1 MSTKWSG
8 EGAVWSSSFFSQ
20 HSTTHPSQKYRR
32 PVTSVAL
39 FSWSTLSAAP
49 EGAGRRLGWVFP
61 ARPPRVGP
69 LPAQSAAMV
78 HYRRMVAAAL
88 HKLEEEARESGAP
101 IDLGTGEGGG
111 GGGERGDG
119 VDDHVDD
126 GSFHGST
133 AQQVG
138 AMVLKLHAGDP
149 QLDREDW
156 YQRVRAAL
164 RGLTKDGEV
173 DMLNLNRFRLA
184 VEEEGDGV
192 TWKLNVRFNDEDLMQ
207 VEVEVRAN
215 PDSDTPRL
223 DPRREDARVATQRPI
238 PPFSFAPR
246 EKILRRIA
254 PRLETHSPHPPSSTL
269 RSPRARARR
278 YVSWFGPSLAPG

>member
-1 MSTKWSG
+1 MRL
-8 EGAVWSSSFFSQ
+8 FSQ
-20 HSTTHPSQKYRR
+20 RR
-32 PVTSVAL
+32 PHILKIRSSCQSVAL
-39 FSWSTLSAAP
+39 FPWSTHSAAP

-111 GGGERGDG
+111 GGVERGDD
-119 VDDHVDD
+119 VDDHADD

-184 VEEEGDGV
+184 VDEVGV

-215 PDSDTPRL
+215 PDSDTTRL

>member
-1 MSTKWSG
+1 
-8 EGAVWSSSFFSQ
+8 
-20 HSTTHPSQKYRR
+20 
-32 PVTSVAL
+32 
-39 FSWSTLSAAP
+39 
-49 EGAGRRLGWVFP
+49 
-61 ARPPRVGP
+61 
-69 LPAQSAAMV
+69 MV

-184 VEEEGDGV
+184 VDEVGV

-215 PDSDTPRL
+215 PDSETQRL
-223 DPRREDARVATQRPI
+223 DLRREDARVATKRPI
-238 PPFSFAPR
+238 RPFRSLAPGER
-246 EKILRRIA
+246 FSVPI
-254 PRLETHSPHPPSSTL
+254 RLETHSPNPPSSTL
-269 RSPRARARR
+269 RSPRARAHK
-278 YVSWFGPSLAPG
+278 YASSFETSLAPR

>member
-1 MSTKWSG
+1 
-8 EGAVWSSSFFSQ
+8 
-20 HSTTHPSQKYRR
+20 
-32 PVTSVAL
+32 
-39 FSWSTLSAAP
+39 
-49 EGAGRRLGWVFP
+49 
-61 ARPPRVGP
+61 
-69 LPAQSAAMV
+69 MV

-88 HKLEEEARESGAP
+88 HKLEEDARESGAP

-184 VEEEGDGV
+184 VDEVGV

-238 PPFSFAPR
+238 PPFSFAPSERFFSTPLPASRYSPSPPAVIHPSQPTCTCAQIR
-246 EKILRRIA
+246 ELVRTKFGARMSAERVRLRFNGAEVGNITV
-254 PRLETHSPHPPSSTL
+254 ETG
-269 RSPRARARR
+269 R
-278 YVSWFGPSLAPG
+278 

>member
-1 MSTKWSG
+1 
-8 EGAVWSSSFFSQ
+8 
-20 HSTTHPSQKYRR
+20 
-32 PVTSVAL
+32 
-39 FSWSTLSAAP
+39 
-49 EGAGRRLGWVFP
+49 
-61 ARPPRVGP
+61 
-69 LPAQSAAMV
+69 MV

-119 VDDHVDD
+119 VDDHADD

-184 VEEEGDGV
+184 VDEVGV

-223 DPRREDARVATQRPI
+223 DPRREDARDATQRPI
-238 PPFSFAPR
+238 RPFRSPGEKDSRSRPASRLTVPPRRRPPFAAHVHVRANTRASSDQVWR
-246 EKILRRIA
+246 QDERRA
-254 PRLETHSPHPPSSTL
+254 GAAQVQRRRGWHSP
-269 RSPRARARR
+269 RR
-278 YVSWFGPSLAPG
+278 

>member
-1 MSTKWSG
+1 MRL
-8 EGAVWSSSFFSQ
+8 FSQ
-20 HSTTHPSQKYRR
+20 RR
-32 PVTSVAL
+32 PHILKIRSSCQSVAL
-39 FSWSTLSAAP
+39 FPWSTHSAAP

-69 LPAQSAAMV
+69 LPAQSIAMV

-111 GGGERGDG
+111 GGVERGDD
-119 VDDHVDD
+119 VDDHADD

-184 VEEEGDGV
+184 VDEVGV

-215 PDSDTPRL
+215 PDSDTTRL